1 MSILNNLLF
10 LLLFTFSNFL
20 TPFEKS
26 KEKETA
32 TYEEAISYYQNLAYE
47 FDEISISE
55 FGETDIGKPLHLVT
69 ISSSREFDPQ
79 KIKRQNK
86 IIILINN
93 GIHPGEPEGIDASM
107 MLARD
112 LVTKPELMQLLDHV
126 VIGIIPI
133 YNIGGSMNRG
143 CCSRANQNGPVS
155 YGFRGNAKNL
165 DLNRD
170 FIKCDSKNAKAF
182 TQIFHHLD
190 PDIFIDTHT
199 SNGADYQYVMTYI
212 ATQKD
217 KLHPLLADYM
227 TNTLNP
233 EMEKRMKSTGHEM
246 SPYVFSVKSIPDSG
260 IMAYLET
267 PRYSSGYTTLFNTI
281 SYITET
287 HMLKSF
293 DKRVW
298 STYHF
303 LKEMIAVTNND
314 YQKIRE
320 IRKQAK
326 EQTKTQ
332 QEFTLTWELD
342 KNQFKEINFNGYQAK
357 YIPSEITGKERLK
370 YDRSK
375 PYSKKIRFY
384 DSYSNSSMIEKPYAY
399 VIPQVWSDVIEL
411 LKLNQVTLY
420 QIPKDTS
427 LKVDAYYIEDFTTAP
442 YPFEGH
448 YLHSVTTIKT
458 ETQTINF
465 YKGDYYVITNQG
477 NNRYIIETLEPGAHD
492 SFFNWNFF
500 DNILQQKEY
509 FSNYVFEDK
518 ALEILNED
526 QELRTNLEKL
536 KQTDTSVANSP
547 YKQLEYIYKHTNM
560 YESSHLRYPIYRLT
574 KSVKF

>member
-182 TQIFHHLD
+182 TQIYHHLD

-233 EMEKRMKSTGHEM
+233 AMEKRMKTAGHEM
-246 SPYVFSVKSIPDSG
+246 SPYVFSLKSLPDSG

-298 STYHF
+298 ATYHF
-303 LKEMIAVTNND
+303 LKEIISIADND
-314 YQKIRE
+314 YQNIGE
-320 IRKQAK
+320 IRKHAK
-326 EQTKTQ
+326 EQTKSQ
-332 QEFTLTWELD
+332 KEFTLTWKLD
-342 KNQFKEINFNGYQAK
+342 KDQFKEINFNGYQAN
-357 YIPSEITGKERLK
+357 YIPSEITGKERLS

-375 PYSKKIRFY
+375 PYTKKIKYY
-384 DSYSNSSMIEKPYAY
+384 DSYSKSSMIEKPYAY
-399 VIPQVWSDVIEL
+399 IIPQAWGNVIEL
-411 LKLNQVTLY
+411 LKLNHIKLY
-420 QIPKDTS
+420 QIPEDTS
-427 LKVDAYYIEDFTTAP
+427 LKVDAYYIEDYTTIP

-448 YLHSVTTIKT
+448 YLHSGTTIRT
-458 ETQTINF
+458 NTQTIKF
-465 YKGDYYVITNQG
+465 YKGDYYVITNQE

-526 QELRTNLEKL
+526 QDLRTNLEKL
-536 KQTDTSVANSP
+536 KQADTSVAKSP
-547 YKQLEYIYKHTNM
+547 YKQLEYIYKHTDM